1 MDWSVE
7 QNAISFAFEF
17 GLDFDKVGKNLQQGI
32 ETFTDILKANYNSFS
47 MTYMKDKGLCIKSL
61 ATVQNTLILS
71 SLEGQNYTEEFAP
84 DDKKCFNFL
93 NNQTVILTYAN
104 SLIPPKMIDISA
116 LPAE

>member
-71 SLEGQNYTEEFAP
+71 NLEG
-84 DDKKCFNFL
+84 
-93 NNQTVILTYAN
+93 
-104 SLIPPKMIDISA
+104 
-116 LPAE
+116 